1 MGEYEDDSGPVVG
14 IMEVCVAGV
23 VNGLSMLYWL
33 NLFAPPGMRAVMLR
47 YVAVGAT
54 IMTNM
59 LLNMVASL
67 KPSGMLHTRR

>member
-23 VNGLSMLYWL
+23 VDGLSMPYWL
-33 NLFAPPGMRAVMLR
+33 NLLRHLACVQSVMLR

-67 KPSGMLHTRR
+67 KSS